1 MLQYSKSDVEQ
12 TQLMTLE
19 EESALQLFYQG
30 KCQELCRKLGL
41 PRKVQATS
49 IAYIKRMY
57 LKYSVMDHSP
67 RLVMLTSLY
76 LAGKTEES
84 YISAERIA
92 EVVGEPSLEK
102 AILKFE
108 TQIIQDL
115 DFQLIVFNP
124 YRSLEGFCLFLGD
137 WLQEQSYGSEKSG
150 QLSSKMKTEAYQL
163 ADRLLLSDAVF
174 LYPPSQCALAMMKV
188 ALEREGLDAVDFI
201 EKTCKHAGGSA
212 ADVDAHL
219 THIQK
224 LSSDAKVPSEDRLRK
239 IDLKLKR
246 CRNPLFD
253 KTSEV
258 YKKMKREEEQQKA
271 ERKRKK
277 HMERTQDNNARSS
290 MEQQA
295 GESTEGKRRRSSMD

>member
-1 MLQYSKSDVEQ
+1 
-12 TQLMTLE
+12 MTLE
-19 EESALQLFYQG
+19 EEGALQLFYQG

-57 LKYSVMDHSP
+57 LKYSMMDHSP

-92 EVVGEPSLEK
+92 EVVGEPTLEK

-124 YRSLEGFCLFLGD
+124 YRSLEGFCIFLRD
-137 WLQEQSYGSEKSG
+137 WLEEISYDSEKID
-150 QLSSKMKTEAYQL
+150 QLSGRIKTEAYQL

-174 LYPPSQCALAMMKV
+174 LYPPSQCALAMMRL
-188 ALEREGLDAVDFI
+188 ALQREGLDAAGFV
-201 EKTCKHAGGSA
+201 ERTCKQAGGSA
-212 ADVDAHL
+212 GDIEAHL
-219 THIQK
+219 NHMQN
-224 LSSDAKVPSEDRLRK
+224 LLLDSKVPSEDRLKK
-239 IDLKLKR
+239 IDLKLKQ

-258 YKKMKREEEQQKA
+258 YKKMKQEEEQRKA

-277 HMERTQDNNARSS
+277 HLERTKNNNARNPLQ
-290 MEQQA
+290 QQA
-295 GESTEGKRRRSSMD
+295 AGSTEGKRRRSSMD